1 MNKKKFVKVMALIIQ
16 IVFFVM
22 FKLDKKKLELYDIYI
37 NLIMPF
43 ISIISFFIS
52 LRYVN
57 EDFEDN
63 GINGDGTVVDENND
77 NDIGIDNNNT
87 AVGNQVSGEIN
98 NRRIRQINTSEITF
112 DNQNSGQPNE
122 QHHLDQGQGREDICN
137 NYIENN

>member
-1 MNKKKFVKVMALIIQ
+1 MNKKKFVKVIALIIQ

-52 LRYVN
+52 LCYVN

-122 QHHLDQGQGREDICN
+122 QYHLDQGQGREDICN